1 MQQVSCSPVH
11 SEGNLE
17 ALKAASG
24 AVQCSCIPELF
35 AKRAAR
41 QLLRDPSP
49 SPPCT
54 IHRFPPAKRP
64 WKPMLFPNRWDPHV
78 TQSPRNASVAVGME
92 GSSTV
97 RHSRSPA
104 SCAIPHL
111 SPITAF
117 CQLHERQ
124 EETPYLGNGWDRVSL
139 QWGTTAPWAN
149 TAAESR
155 QQWQISLLTH
165 KISWAK
171 NLILGLG

>member
-24 AVQCSCIPELF
+24 AVQCSRIPELF
-35 AKRAAR
+35 AKVAAR

-64 WKPMLFPNRWDPHV
+64 WKPIVFPDRWDPHV
-78 TQSPRNASVAVGME
+78 TQSPRNVSVAVGME

-104 SCAIPHL
+104 SRAFPHL
-111 SPITAF
+111 RPITAF
-117 CQLHERQ
+117 CRWREWQ
-124 EETPYLGNGWDRVSL
+124 EETPYFGNGWACSEAQQHLGQILQQNQDNSDRFL
-139 QWGTTAPWAN
+139 CWHTKFPGQ
-149 TAAESR
+149 
-155 QQWQISLLTH
+155 
-165 KISWAK
+165 KIWC
-171 NLILGLG
+171 